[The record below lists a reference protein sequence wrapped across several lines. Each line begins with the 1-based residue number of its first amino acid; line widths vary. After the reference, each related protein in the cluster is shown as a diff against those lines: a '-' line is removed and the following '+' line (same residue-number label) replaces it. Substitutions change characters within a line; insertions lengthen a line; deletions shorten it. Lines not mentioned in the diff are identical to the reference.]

1 MVTKTMRKLLLSLML
16 MVSVFGV
23 FGMQPASAADDAT
36 AGNCSNSFLGLPT
49 WHKYLTK
56 DSNCTIV
63 GPTKQGSDELDVPKV
78 ATRVGLAV
86 IDILLRVGGMV
97 AFAFIVIS
105 GFKFTLSQ
113 GNPDQEKAARETA
126 INAVIGMV
134 ITIFAVAIVSF
145 IGDKISS

>member
-1 MVTKTMRKLLLSLML
+1 MKKALLSLMV
-16 MVSVFGV
+16 MVSVLGAFGL
-23 FGMQPASAADDAT
+23 QPVSAADEAPPDS
-36 AGNCSNSFLGLPT
+36 CSNSFLGLPT

-56 DSNCTIV
+56 DSSCTIV
-63 GPTKQGSDELDVPKV
+63 GPSKQGSDQLDVAKV
-78 ATRVGLAV
+78 ATRVALAV